1 MPWQGDRYTA
11 LVGPGRSGR
20 SPSSLDVHRCLEN
33 LRHRGVEAAV
43 TPALSPHDAQSFIAA
58 GFVVLEH
65 LHLLAYRLDQRA
77 DHAFLTADTRTA
89 ETRSRSLRD
98 GRPWHRRVVLD
109 IDRRAF
115 EPFWQFDTN
124 SLAEARR
131 ATPTSHYRVAVEGRT
146 PVGYA
151 VTGRAGDRGYLQRL
165 AVNPDRQGEGL
176 GQALVHDCLRWLHKR
191 GAAHAMVNT
200 QERNTRALGLY
211 EHLGFVRQASGLV
224 VLRWTAS

>member
-1 MPWQGDRYTA
+1 M
-11 LVGPGRSGR
+11 
-20 SPSSLDVHRCLEN
+20 HRCLEG
-33 LRHRGVEAAV
+33 LRQRGVEVAV
-43 TPALSPHDAQSFIAA
+43 TPALSPNDAQSFIAA
-58 GFVVLEH
+58 GFGVLEH
-65 LHLLAYRLDQRA
+65 LHLLAYRLDHRGDQ
-77 DHAFLTADTRTA
+77 HVFLQPESQTRP
-89 ETRSRSLRD
+89 LRN

-131 ATPTSHYRVAVEGRT
+131 ATPTSHYRVAFNGRT

-151 VTGRAGDRGYLQRL
+151 VTGRAGNRGYLQRL
-165 AVNPDRQGEGL
+165 AVNPDHQGEGL
-176 GQALVHDCLRWLHKR
+176 GRELVYDCLRWLHNK

-200 QERNTRALGLY
+200 QERNTRALALY
-211 EHLGFVRQASGLV
+211 EHLGFIRQNVGLV